1 MQVSYGKL
9 TVNDGK
15 EMEARRHTIGRC
27 HVALQVGNWVFRRLE
42 KVLYFMTRV

>member
-15 EMEARRHTIGRC
+15 EMGQQQLPLPRDNGDGYHAPD
-27 HVALQVGNWVFRRLE
+27 A
-42 KVLYFMTRV
+42 

>member
-15 EMEARRHTIGRC
+15 EMGE
-27 HVALQVGNWVFRRLE
+27 RRLQLSRDDGE
-42 KVLYFMTRV
+42 